1 MEKKKK
7 IRRKIEAIGIIMMLF
22 ASCGLMIQLWVNIL
36 FFNNRNI
43 IVYSKEINK
52 TIIEIEPKAE
62 TEFEVE
68 TEPKVETEFEVEN
81 EPEIDGEN
89 QGEIE
94 NAGTTEEK
102 EINPEDLYWL
112 SHVIMAEVEGESYEC
127 KIMCGLVVM
136 NRVKDKDFPNSIKD
150 VIFHINERGMH
161 QYACTVRDSKG
172 RNPRIWLEP
181 NEDSI
186 MAAVEIL
193 SGNSITI
200 PEDVVYQSQSPMGSG
215 IYAHIGNQY
224 FCRK

>member
-1 MEKKKK
+1 MKK
-7 IRRKIEAIGIIMMLF
+7 IRRKIETIGIIMMLF

-43 IVYSKEINK
+43 IVYSKEIKETVIK
-52 TIIEIEPKAE
+52 TEPKAE
-62 TEFEVE
+62 TEFEAE
-68 TEPKVETEFEVEN
+68 T

-89 QGEIE
+89 PGEIE
-94 NAGTTEEK
+94 TAGTTEEK
-102 EINPEDLYWL
+102 EINPGDLYWL

-150 VIFHINERGMH
+150 VIFHINERGTL
-161 QYACTVRDSKG
+161 QYACTVQDSKG
-172 RNPRIWLEP
+172 RDTRIWLEP

-186 MAAVEIL
+186 RAAVEIL

-200 PEDVVYQSQSPMGSG
+200 PDDVVYQSQSPMGSG

>member
-68 TEPKVETEFEVEN
+68 N

-112 SHVIMAEVEGESYEC
+112 SHVIMAEEEGESYEC

-150 VIFHINERGMH
+150 VIFHINERGTL
-161 QYACTVRDSKG
+161 QYACTVQDSKG
-172 RNPRIWLEP
+172 RDPRIWLEP

-186 MAAVEIL
+186 RAAVEIL

>member
-112 SHVIMAEVEGESYEC
+112 SHVIMAEEEGACYEN
-127 KIMCGLVVM
+127 KIMCGLVIM
-136 NRVKDKDFPNSIKD
+136 NRVQDKDFPGSIHD
-150 VIFHINERGMH
+150 VIFQKNSKGDP
-161 QYACTVRDSKG
+161 QYACIIPDSKG

-181 NEDSI
+181 NEDSVR
-186 MAAVEIL
+186 AAIEIL
-193 SGNSITI
+193 SGRSIKI
-200 PEDVVYQSQSPMGSG
+200 PENVVYQSERPLGSG
-215 IYAHIGNQY
+215 VYTKIENQY
-224 FCRK
+224 YCFK